1 VLSLCNE
8 SPDPRY
14 CRHFGRAR
22 CLLCSAA
29 FGAGDPRCG
38 DPDQAIET
46 LVDQREAIADQRET
60 EQNPGRSEV
69 AVETIPSPGLDGDPS
84 LGGLPERFLR
94 GTVLDEKYAP
104 IAEAWVLTDQEHDAV
119 QTDEA
124 GVFEVALLHD
134 FGPSEGRTITAWKE
148 GLSLTQKHVRQLED
162 NLLILKP
169 DEGVEI
175 TVLDAES
182 GLPIEGAEVELL
194 IEASSD
200 TSAGFFDLRNFASL
214 PTEVKLTD
222 ADGKTKILDPN
233 ISNNFTLE
241 VRKEGYVK
249 RYVDQWNLRRQ
260 KEIRLAAPKE
270 LRMRFVS
277 KEGKPHAGAQLCFP
291 WYRKIVTLD
300 DDGWGDLPPEAA
312 WGFWGVQLRDAGTQW
327 VWTEVDDSRIQSG
340 AELATDWRPRKGR
353 LYVQGDEKPTVF
365 EVGTSA
371 AQDQWG
377 WQNFLPSPQWNAE
390 SVDWVQ
396 VDEDGHFELSSGW
409 QGETTYLHVRRVGSD
424 GVMLSQKLI
433 GDGPYELTLS
443 AAAQV
448 AVEVRCPRPELLEGA
463 SLTFYGHQTEHEQTI
478 SLEQGKASMRLPADR
493 YSCRLT
499 LANAAHE
506 LPLEDMVVL
515 GLDMEHVF
523 HFAGVRTVGGVLS
536 AGGKPLFPCRLDV
549 RYESFSVRTETRP
562 DGSWAIENAP
572 KEDLRIRV
580 MPEDGWLSPVE
591 GSYLW
596 IPAEQERFDHD
607 YLTATLL
614 LSLGSFP
621 SASLA
626 ELRASRRSRDGM
638 QSNAGFNGERQ
649 RFNSTNPEIP
659 ELTAGPVE
667 ILVTPGRVSFSADR
681 SGVALAELELEL
693 AAGDVRTFKV
703 DTLPTTITRVLVSG
717 FREPIWGNVDWTPVN
732 VPGLKE
738 YPSFVPQNARDSGR
752 AGQLGNSI
760 HLLPGVWRLK
770 VRAPFWS
777 NEYRGQ
783 VGEGE
788 IAEELVIG
796 GKQTTVRIEM
806 DEQDRIKLAPSDS
819 N

>member
-1 VLSLCNE
+1 MNRHTLAIAAILAVL
-8 SPDPRY
+8 
-14 CRHFGRAR
+14 
-22 CLLCSAA
+22 AA
-29 FGAGDPRCG
+29 CCAVLFSGPAIQAAEDGDP
-38 DPDQAIET
+38 AIESVT
-46 LVDQREAIADQRET
+46 DQREAVSDVGED
-60 EQNPGRSEV
+60 EQNSGRSEV
-69 AVETIPSPGLDGDPS
+69 AVETVPSPGAGTDAKLA
-84 LGGLPERFLR
+84 GLSERSLR
-94 GTVLDEKYAP
+94 GTVLDEKFEP

-119 QTDEA
+119 QTDED
-124 GVFEVALLHD
+124 GIFELPLLHE

-148 GLSLTQKHVRQLED
+148 GMSVAQKYVRQLEE
-162 NLLILKP
+162 NLLILKL

-175 TVLDAES
+175 TVIDADS

-200 TSAGFFDLRNFASL
+200 TSGGFFDLRNFASL

-222 ADGKTKILDPN
+222 ANGKTKVPDPTV
-233 ISNNFTLE
+233 SNNYTLE
-241 VRKEGYVK
+241 VRKETFVK
-249 RYVDQWNLRRQ
+249 RYVDQWSLRRQ
-260 KEIRLAAPKE
+260 KEVRLAKPKE

-277 KEGKPHAGAQLCFP
+277 KDGKPHAGAQLCFP

-312 WGFWGVQLRDAGTQW
+312 WGFWSVQLRDEGTQW
-327 VWTEVDDSRIQSG
+327 VWTEVDDSRIQAG

-353 LYVQGDEKPTVF
+353 LYVLGDEKPTVF

-377 WQNFLPSPQWNAE
+377 WQNFLPSPQWNSEA
-390 SVDWVQ
+390 VDWVQ
-396 VDEDGHFELSSGW
+396 VDEDGHFELNSGW
-409 QGETTYLHVRRVGSD
+409 QGETTYLHVRRVGSE

-448 AVEVRCPRPELLEGA
+448 AIEVRCPRPELLEGA
-463 SLTFYGHQTEHEQTI
+463 SLTFYGHKTDHEQTV
-478 SLEQGKASMRLPADR
+478 SLELGKASSRLPADR

-506 LPLEDMVVL
+506 LPLEDMVVM

-523 HFAGVRTVGGVLS
+523 HFAGVRTVGGILS

-549 RYESFSVRTETRP
+549 RYGSFSVRTETRP

-572 KEDLRIRV
+572 KENLRLRV
-580 MPEDGWLSPVE
+580 MPEDGWISPVE

-596 IPAEQERFDHD
+596 IPASQERFDHD

-621 SASLA
+621 AESLGD
-626 ELRASRRSRDGM
+626 LRASRRSRDGVPRTT
-638 QSNAGFNGERQ
+638 GFNGERQ
-649 RFNSTNPEIP
+649 RFSSKSPKIP
-659 ELTAGPVE
+659 NLTEGPVE
-667 ILVTPGRVSFSADR
+667 ILVTPGKVRFTADR
-681 SGVALAELELEL
+681 AGVALAKLELEL
-693 AAGDVRTFKV
+693 AAGDVRTFSV
-703 DTLPTTITRVLVSG
+703 DTLPTTIARVVVSG
-717 FREPIWGNVDWTPVN
+717 FSEPIWGNANWAPVS
-732 VPGLKE
+732 VPGLDD
-738 YPSFVPQNARDSGR
+738 YPSFVPQSARSSGR
-752 AGQLGNSI
+752 PGQIGNSI
-760 HLLPGVWRLK
+760 HLLPGVWRLN

-777 NEYRGQ
+777 NEFRGQ
-783 VGEGE
+783 VGRGE
-788 IAEELVIG
+788 ITEEVVIG
-796 GKQTTVRIEM
+796 GSQATIRIEM
-806 DEQDRIKLAPSDS
+806 DEQDRIKLASGDS

>member
-1 VLSLCNE
+1 MNRPTFAIAAILAVLAACCAVLFSGLAIQAAEEEGQNTE
-8 SPDPRY
+8 SV
-14 CRHFGRAR
+14 
-22 CLLCSAA
+22 
-29 FGAGDPRCG
+29 
-38 DPDQAIET
+38 
-46 LVDQREAIADQRET
+46 VDQREAVTDENEI

-69 AVETIPSPGLDGDPS
+69 AVETVPSPGSGSDPS
-84 LGGLPERFLR
+84 LAGLPQRSLR
-94 GTVLDEKYAP
+94 GTVLNEKYEP
-104 IAEAWVLTDQEHDAV
+104 IAEAWVMTDQEHDAV
-119 QTDEA
+119 QTDEEGA
-124 GVFEVALLHD
+124 FELPLLHK
-134 FGPSEGRTITAWKE
+134 FGPSDGRTITAWKE
-148 GLSLTQKHVRQLED
+148 GMSVAQKYVRQLED
-162 NLLILKP
+162 NLLILKL

-175 TVLDAES
+175 SVVDAES
-182 GLPIEGAEVELL
+182 GLPIEGAEVEIL

-200 TSAGFFDLRNFASL
+200 TSGGFFDLRNFASL

-222 ADGKTKILDPN
+222 SAGKARVPDPQL
-233 ISNNFTLE
+233 SNNYTLE
-241 VRKEGYVK
+241 VRKESYVK

-260 KEIRLAAPKE
+260 KEVRLAKPKE

-277 KEGKPHAGAQLCFP
+277 KEGQPHAGAQLCFP

-300 DDGWGDLPPEAA
+300 ADGWSDLPPEAA
-312 WGFWGVQLRDAGTQW
+312 WGFWGVQLRDEGTQW
-327 VWTEVDDSRIQSG
+327 VWTEVDDGRIQPG
-340 AELATDWRPRKGR
+340 AELATDWRPREGR

-377 WQNFLPSPQWNAE
+377 WQNFLPSPQWNSE

-396 VDEDGHFELSSGW
+396 VDEDGHFHLSSGW

-433 GDGPYELTLS
+433 GDSPYELTLS

-448 AVEVRCPRPELLEGA
+448 AIEVRCPRPELLEGA
-463 SLTFYGHQTEHEQTI
+463 SVTFYGHQTDHEQTVT
-478 SLEQGKASMRLPADR
+478 LEQGRASSRLPADR

-499 LANAAHE
+499 LANAAHD

-523 HFAGVRTVGGVLS
+523 HFEGVRTVGGILS
-536 AGGKPLFPCRLDV
+536 AGGKPLFPCRLDL
-549 RYESFSVRTETRP
+549 RYGSFSVRAETRP

-572 KEDLRIRV
+572 KEVLRLRV
-580 MPEDGWLSPVE
+580 MPEDGWISPVE

-596 IPAEQERFDHD
+596 IPAGQERFDYD

-621 SASLA
+621 RESLS

-638 QSNAGFNGERQ
+638 QRSTGFNGERQ
-649 RFNSTNPEIP
+649 RFSSTSPKVP
-659 ELTAGPVE
+659 DLTEGPVE
-667 ILVTPGRVSFSADR
+667 IMVTPGQVRFTADR
-681 SGVALAELELEL
+681 AGVALAELELEL
-693 AAGDVRTFKV
+693 AAGDVRTFSV
-703 DTLPTTITRVLVSG
+703 DTLPTTMTRVVVSG
-717 FREPIWGNVDWTPVN
+717 FNEPIWGNANWTPIN
-732 VPGLKE
+732 VPGLDDF
-738 YPSFVPQNARDSGR
+738 PGFVPQNARSSGR

-760 HLLPGVWRLK
+760 HLLPGIWRLN

-783 VGEGE
+783 VGQGE
-788 IAEELVIG
+788 IAEEVVIG
-796 GKQTTVRIEM
+796 GSQTVIRIEM
-806 DEQDRIKLAPSDS
+806 DEQDRIKLAPSGSD
-819 N
+819 